1 MSYRSTLL
9 PGTQIEIINEVPKG
23 TVRHALFDF
32 DGTISLLREG
42 WPEIMAPV
50 CVEVICGD
58 TAPTPEIEQAVAHMI
73 DETTGIQTIF
83 QMEKLVDMVRAYGLV
98 PESKIL
104 DAQGYKKIYLDRL
117 MVPVNERLRRLA
129 AGELTIEQVTVRGAH
144 HMLDLLEKRGVALYV
159 FSGTDRDD
167 VVNEAKQVRA
177 ARYFEE
183 IWGAIGSVEDY
194 SKEKVLREIIAQHN
208 LHGNQVMAV
217 GDGPVEIRNV
227 KAEGG
232 IAIGV
237 CSDEKAG
244 HGWDDTK
251 RNRLLKAGADI
262 LIPDFAEADKLM
274 AYLFG

>member
-1 MSYRSTLL
+1 MSFRSTFL

-50 CVEVICGD
+50 CVEMICGD
-58 TAPTPEIEQAVAHMI
+58 TPPTPEIEKAVHDMI
-73 DETTGIQTIF
+73 DETTGIQTIL
-83 QMEKLVDMVRAYGLV
+83 QMEILVKMVREHGRV
-98 PESKIL
+98 PEEKIL
-104 DAQGYKKIYLDRL
+104 DAQGYKKIYIDRL
-117 MVPVNERLRRLA
+117 MVPVNARLA
-129 AGELTIEQVTVRGAH
+129 KLASGELTIEQVTVRGAH
-144 HMLDLLEKRGVALYV
+144 HMLDLLEKRGVNLYV

-167 VVNEAKQVRA
+167 VINEAKQVRA

-183 IWGAIGSVEDY
+183 IWGAVGSVEDY
-194 SKEKVLREIIAQHN
+194 SKEKVLREIIAQHD

-227 KAEGG
+227 KAERG

-237 CSDEKAG
+237 CSNEKTG
-244 HGWDDTK
+244 HGWDDDK

-262 LIPDFAEADKLM
+262 LIPDFTEAEKLM
-274 AYLFG
+274 DYLFG